1 LTDNTIHQMEKNI
14 KSIELLL
21 PAGDFEKMK
30 FAFDFGADAVYLGI
44 PRYSLRARVNKFRTM
59 DSVIEAVEYAH
70 DLGKKVYV
78 TANIFPHN
86 RKVNPFIKF
95 IDEFLQRCQPD
106 AWIMSDPGMIMLM
119 KEKHPQQI
127 IHLSVQAN
135 TVNYATAKF
144 WEKMGVNRVI
154 LSRELMIEEI
164 KAIKDFCPELEIEVF
179 VHGAICIAYSGR
191 CLISNYLASR
201 DPNQGTCA
209 NSCRWQYKLY
219 QKQPIQPANLINLAK
234 ESELAITQS
243 GDKYTYLHGDFYLEE
258 TENRSGQYMQIDE
271 DENGSYLM
279 NARDLC
285 AIEYL
290 SELKAA
296 GVDSFKVEGRTKSV
310 YYVSMITRAYR
321 KAINDIE
328 KGKPFDSELYRDIF
342 STANKGFTAGFLKGN
357 PGHSAQKFD
366 HSVPGTQCYRF
377 SAIVRGFEKSKKL
390 IKVEP
395 RNKITRGKTLEL
407 ISKNKTIPFSVESI
421 FDERFNE
428 VEAISG
434 GAGSF
439 WIPFLEK
446 PEEFSLLREP
456 IG

>member
-1 LTDNTIHQMEKNI
+1 MK
-14 KSIELLL
+14 KIELLL

-30 FAFDFGADAVYLGI
+30 YAFAFGADAVYLGV
-44 PRYSLRARVNKFRTM
+44 PRFSLRARVNKFRSKEIIM
-59 DSVIEAVEYAH
+59 EAVEYAH
-70 DLGKKVYV
+70 NLGKKIYV

-86 RKVNPFIKF
+86 RKVAPFMKF
-95 IDEFLQRCQPD
+95 IDEFLQMSQPD

-119 KEKHPQQI
+119 KEKHPEQI

-144 WEKMGVNRVI
+144 WEKIGVNRVI
-154 LSRELMIEEI
+154 LSRELRIEEI
-164 KAIKDFCPELEIEVF
+164 KAIKDYCPELEVEAF

-219 QKQPIQPANLINLAK
+219 ENKPIQPAALLNSAK
-234 ESELAITQS
+234 ESDLAETQS
-243 GDKYTYLHGDFYLEE
+243 GDKYAYLHGDYYLEE
-258 TENRSGQYMQIDE
+258 TENRTGQFMQIDE

-290 SELKAA
+290 SELKDA
-296 GVDSFKVEGRTKSV
+296 GVNSFKVEGRTKSV
-310 YYVSMITRAYR
+310 YYVSLITRAYR
-321 KAINDIE
+321 QAIEIMEQGN
-328 KGKPFDSELYRDIF
+328 PFNPELYRDIF

-366 HSVPGTQCYRF
+366 HSVPGKQLYRF
-377 SAIVRGFEKSKKL
+377 SGIVREYNDSKKM
-390 IKVEP
+390 IKVDP
-395 RNKITRGKTLEL
+395 RNKINHGKELEL
-407 ISKNKTIPFSVESI
+407 ISKNKTVPFFVEHI

-434 GAGSF
+434 GAGSY
-439 WIPFLEK
+439 WIPFSEK

-456 IG
+456 IDEVAPNAAKLQKN